1 MIALIGA
8 ISLTG
13 RWPGGGIVSRDP
25 GLQRIL
31 TQPAGQVER
40 IEISAGEKDLV
51 FRHRSEGGWLVNG
64 EETEKAVSSHIDTAL
79 HMLNV
84 SNPMRILKSGE
95 YSAAQVADFG
105 LDPPHLLV
113 SVVANTG
120 KTSSVTF
127 GEATPGQNAQ
137 YARAIGRP
145 ALSRTD
151 KIESIGEPS
160 LRP

>member
-1 MIALIGA
+1 
-8 ISLTG
+8 
-13 RWPGGGIVSRDP
+13 
-25 GLQRIL
+25 
-31 TQPAGQVER
+31 
-40 IEISAGEKDLV
+40 
-51 FRHRSEGGWLVNG
+51 
-64 EETEKAVSSHIDTAL
+64 
-79 HMLNV
+79 MLNV
-84 SNPMRILKSGE
+84 SNPLRILKPGE

-145 ALSRTD
+145 ELYLLPRYVGVEWELAIDMAQRMLPAGPTRTVRNGRAPCCCRCRWPRYRRSR
-151 KIESIGEPS
+151 S
-160 LRP
+160 